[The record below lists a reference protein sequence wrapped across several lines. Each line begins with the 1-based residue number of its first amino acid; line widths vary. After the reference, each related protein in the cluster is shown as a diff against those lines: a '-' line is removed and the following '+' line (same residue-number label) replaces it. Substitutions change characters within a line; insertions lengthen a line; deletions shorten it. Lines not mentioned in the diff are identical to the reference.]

1 MKFAYSSMK
10 GKARNEHAITASLK
24 SAYSSMKGKA
34 RNMHAITASF
44 FFNARG
50 DGLEKSIS
58 GMYRSLLLQLLEGYP
73 DLQAVLDDF
82 DLVPTQKDGCPPLNV
97 LKDLFVN
104 AVCTIGQRSFTCF
117 VDALD
122 ECDEQQV
129 VDMVQYFEELAERS
143 TAKGVQF
150 RACFSSRHYPYIII
164 NRGIRLTLEDQP
176 GQAEDLATYVTSRL
190 LIKEPRLVKEL
201 QPQLLGKAAGVF
213 MWVVLVVDILNKE
226 YRRGE
231 IALRT
236 RLAEIPSGLSELFI
250 DILGRDNENI
260 EALLLCILW
269 ILYAKEPLRP
279 QEFYHALWSGL
290 SLKGL
295 VDSQIPDVT
304 VLGTDDADD
313 TVSRYVISSSKGLA
327 EITKSSQPRAQFIH
341 ESVRDFLI
349 KDKGLYELWP
359 ELAFDCE
366 SLGHEK
372 LKQCCSLYTNHL
384 LIRTYVGRLLSEPDS
399 NDRKE
404 ISNGYPF
411 LEYASENILYH
422 ANAAAKAVPQ
432 EAFLTSF
439 PVSNWIKTN
448 NLFETFNYRK
458 YTMNASLF
466 YILADKGCPELIRAR
481 LKEDSQIHVFGE
493 RRTYPFFAALA
504 NGHKDAVAALL
515 NSSTRIYNGVDI
527 TEGLNDR
534 KDLKEYGN
542 RTPLSWAA
550 QSGRAQ
556 IVRLL
561 MQSRPCVDE
570 MDRGERT
577 PLSRASIHGHEAVV
591 RLLIENGANV
601 NASDKVERTPLSQAS
616 SKGHEAVARLLI
628 ENGANVNVGNKH
640 GWIPLK
646 WAAFNGHEAVV
657 RLLIENGA
665 NVNVSDK
672 GRGTPLEWASL
683 EGHEAVMRLLIE
695 KGANVNVI
703 DKYGRT
709 PLLRASIK
717 GHEAAARLL
726 IENGANVKVGDK
738 DGRTPLKWASFNRH
752 EAVMRLLIDNG
763 AQAERPTSKQT
774 QTSIFTPAAL
784 P

>member
-10 GKARNEHAITASLK
+10 AKAGNKHAIAASLK
-24 SAYSSMKGKA
+24 SAYSSMKAKA
-34 RNMHAITASF
+34 RNKHAITASF

-82 DLVPTQKDGCPPLNV
+82 DLGPPQKDGCPPLNV
-97 LKDLFVN
+97 LKDLFAN

-129 VDMVQYFEELAERS
+129 VEMVQYFEELAERS

-150 RACFSSRHYPYIII
+150 RTCFSSRHYPYIVIH
-164 NRGIRLTLEDQP
+164 RGIQLTLEDQP
-176 GQAEDLATYVTSRL
+176 GHAEDLATYVTSRL

-226 YRRGE
+226 YRRGGM
-231 IALRT
+231 ALRM
-236 RLAEIPSGLSELFI
+236 RLAEIPSDLSDLFK

-260 EALLLCILW
+260 EALLLSILW
-269 ILYAKEPLRP
+269 ILYAKDPLRP

-290 SLKGL
+290 SLKDL
-295 VDSQIPDVT
+295 VNSQIPDVT
-304 VLGTDDADD
+304 VLGTGESDD

-327 EITKSSQPRAQFIH
+327 EITKSSQPRVQFIH
-341 ESVRDFLI
+341 ESVQDFLI
-349 KDKGLYELWP
+349 KDIGLSKLWP

-366 SLGHEK
+366 SLGHER
-372 LKQCCSLYTNHL
+372 LKQCCSLYTNHP
-384 LIRTYVGRLLSEPDS
+384 LIRTYVDRLLSEPDS

-404 ISNGYPF
+404 ISNDYPF

-448 NLFETFNYRK
+448 NLFEKFNYRK

-493 RRTYPFFAALA
+493 RHNYPFFAALA

-515 NSSTRIYNGVDI
+515 NSSNGVDI
-527 TEGLNDR
+527 TEGLNHW

-550 QSGRAQ
+550 QSGRAP
-556 IVRLL
+556 IVQLL
-561 MQSRPCVDE
+561 MQSRPSVGE
-570 MDRGERT
+570 MDRRERT
-577 PLSRASIHGHEAVV
+577 PLLRASVHGHEAVV

-601 NASDKVERTPLSQAS
+601 NASNKVERTPLSQAS
-616 SKGHEAVARLLI
+616 SKGHEAVVRLLI

-683 EGHEAVMRLLIE
+683 EGHEAVMRLFIE
-695 KGANVNVI
+695 KGANVNVV
-703 DKYGRT
+703 DKFGRT
-709 PLLRASIK
+709 PLLRASLK
-717 GHEAAARLL
+717 GHEAAVKLL
-726 IENGANVKVGDK
+726 IENGADVNLSDK
-738 DGRTPLKWASFNRH
+738 DRRTPLEWASLKGH
-752 EAVMRLLIDNG
+752 EAVVRLLMENG
-763 AQAERPTSKQT
+763 AQAERQTSKQT
-774 QTSIFTPAAL
+774 QTSIFTPSSL
-784 P
+784 S